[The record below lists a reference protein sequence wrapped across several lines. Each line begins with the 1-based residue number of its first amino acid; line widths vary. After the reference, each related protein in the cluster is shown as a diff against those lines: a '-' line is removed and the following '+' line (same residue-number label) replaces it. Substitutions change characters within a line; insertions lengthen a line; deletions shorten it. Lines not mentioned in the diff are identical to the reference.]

1 MRRFAIAVA
10 CCLLFPALSAH
21 AIQVRPLMAEY
32 SPRTT
37 RGTLHVSNPGT
48 TEKTYQ
54 VLVDRWHVV
63 DGKKVRTRTT
73 ALRIAPSVFTM
84 EPGRSQTLRWALTS
98 TNRDG
103 ISWAASAANG
113 ELAYRIRLEE
123 VPDPARVQQ
132 AGLTTSLNMDFPWFW
147 RTRDLAPSLS
157 ARWDGSDLIVSN
169 SGTATAQLV
178 DLVSGAVSKL
188 GLVGYV
194 LPGETARFDLGGKGT
209 GPVSLKVNGKDSTLA
224 AN

>member
-10 CCLLFPALSAH
+10 CCLLVPALSAH
-21 AIQVRPLMAEY
+21 AIQVRPLIAEY

-37 RGTLHVSNPGT
+37 KGTLHVSNPGK

-63 DGKKVRTRTT
+63 NGEKARTRSS
-73 ALRIAPSVFTM
+73 ALRIAPAVFTM
-84 EPGRSQTLRWALTS
+84 EPGKSQTLRWALIATEADPS
-98 TNRDG
+98 
-103 ISWAASAANG
+103 SAGSG
-113 ELAYRIRLEE
+113 EQAYRIRLEE

-132 AGLTTSLNMDFPWFW
+132 AGLTTTLNMDFPWFW
-147 RTRDLAPSLS
+147 RARDLAPSLS
-157 ARWDGSDLIVSN
+157 ARWDGSVLIVSN
-169 SGTATAQLV
+169 TGTATAQLV
-178 DLVSGAVSKL
+178 DLVSGAVSKP

-194 LPGETARFDLGGKGT
+194 LPGETARFDLGGKGS
-209 GPVSLKVNGKDSTLA
+209 GSVSLKVNGKDSTLA